1 MENSMLS
8 LIASVLNKFLKN
20 NEKELPHTLEKI
32 LERTSIKLFQTQI
45 DILLF
50 LYHSSSKFKAIEAPT
65 GTGKTITYI
74 IYSLS
79 KEHNFDH
86 IIFSTFTKNLQ
97 QQIYTEFHKFSLDIT
112 PLVIFGKSNY
122 ICPDKLSLLPEKE
135 QEIITRLKPRELL
148 KKVAVTSYYCSQEYR
163 KLCPHRKSCEYVRT
177 LNQIENSKFLI
188 VNHFLLP
195 HILRR
200 LDDRKILL
208 VIDECHQLLSRRTIH
223 IEKEDLLE
231 PEKPS
236 PENFG
241 TIQEFNLA
249 YEKYM
254 IQLQKYRLAKKYN
267 IQSPGRYEI
276 PANFDFSS
284 VKEVIFF
291 SATMPETLPENC
303 DLLQVED
310 KTDWSNVRIIVKD
323 TNYRKKGYLNVLR
336 QTIKK
341 ATGKYSRVIVL
352 ATSHQQLRK
361 IREMFPDAATTLD
374 EKPFTLIEKLKS
386 GEVKLA
392 AGTDVFWTG
401 IDVPGRKCIIMTKLP
416 FPSPENSDEEI
427 SFVTGM
433 QIMLKK
439 FKQGM
444 GRMLR
449 SSRCCGEI
457 FVLDNRIQKFPEVI
471 DYLQSLSKKGA
482 TVIFENK
489 RKENTQNLRLRVVK

>member
-1 MENSMLS
+1 MLS
-8 LIASVLNKFLKN
+8 LIAAVLAKFIKN
-20 NEKELPHTLEKI
+20 DEKKLPQILEKI
-32 LERTSIKLFQTQI
+32 LEKTGIKLFQSQI

-50 LYHSSSKFKAIEAPT
+50 LYHSSSRFKAVEAPT

-86 IIFSTFTKNLQ
+86 IIFSTFTRNLQ
-97 QQIYTEFHKFSLDIT
+97 QQIHTEFHKFNLPAK

-122 ICPDKLSLLPEKE
+122 VCPDKLSLLPEKE
-135 QEIITRLKPRELL
+135 QEIIVKLKPRELL
-148 KKVAVTSYYCSQEYR
+148 RKAAVTSYYCSEEYR
-163 KLCPHRKSCEYVRT
+163 KLCPHKENCEYIQI

-195 HILRR
+195 HVLRK
-200 LDDRKILL
+200 LEDRRILL
-208 VIDECHQLLSRRTIH
+208 VIDECHQLLSKRTIH

-236 PENFG
+236 PENFK
-241 TIQEFNLA
+241 TVQEFNLA

-267 IQSPGRYEI
+267 IQSPGKYEI
-276 PANFDFSS
+276 PANSDFSS
-284 VKEVIFF
+284 AKEVIFF

-310 KTDWSNVRIIVKD
+310 KTDWSNVKIIIKD
-323 TNYRKKGYLNVLR
+323 TNYRNKSYLNILR
-336 QTIKK
+336 QTVKK
-341 ATGKYSRVIVL
+341 ATGKYSKVIVL

-361 IREMFPDAATTLD
+361 IKEMFPDAATTLD

-386 GEVKLA
+386 GEIKLA

-416 FPSPENSDEEI
+416 FPSPENSDEEM
-427 SFVTGM
+427 SFITGM

-449 SSRCCGEI
+449 SSQCCGEI
-457 FVLDNRIQKFPEVI
+457 FILDNRVQKFPEVI
-471 DYLQSLSKKGA
+471 DYLQSLNKKGA
-482 TVIFENK
+482 TVVFEDR
-489 RKENTQNLRLRVVK
+489 RKKSAQNFQLRIVK